1 MKCQA
6 RFGLLFSI
14 ISLSVPGPA
23 AGCMLC
29 SPVSE
34 AVIAEGLGQSHIL
47 NKQQIQELP
56 VSDNAGTR
64 LGLPFTN
71 PPSPPAVAFQWRISR
86 PHPRVFGY
94 RRLPT
99 SHGSLFSDGGPGGH
113 VEPVYLPQGGST
125 ALGRGHAKVH
135 QICTSIHFFT
145 ANFSLCLPAFCRK
158 CFG

>member
-6 RFGLLFSI
+6 QFGLPFSI

-34 AVIAEGLGQSHIL
+34 VVIAEGLGQSHIL

-71 PPSPPAVAFQWRISR
+71 PPSLPAVAFQWRIS
-86 PHPRVFGY
+86 
-94 RRLPT
+94 
-99 SHGSLFSDGGPGGH
+99 
-113 VEPVYLPQGGST
+113 
-125 ALGRGHAKVH
+125 
-135 QICTSIHFFT
+135 
-145 ANFSLCLPAFCRK
+145 
-158 CFG
+158 